1 MPMVASCISVA
12 AGKSVSGRY
21 RMKLLLRR
29 IVSALI
35 RYFPL
40 LVVVLFVVFFFTAKL
55 ALSVWHSPSRQMN
68 QAVIFIVEPGDRFA
82 HVADDLQQQDIFPA
96 VNLMRLLQFFL
107 APDFI
112 LKAGQYRLPK
122 QASPAQVMAFS
133 PRSGCF
139 YSREYHVH

>member
-1 MPMVASCISVA
+1 
-12 AGKSVSGRY
+12 
-21 RMKLLLRR
+21 
-29 IVSALI
+29 
-35 RYFPL
+35 
-40 LVVVLFVVFFFTAKL
+40 
-55 ALSVWHSPSRQMN
+55 MN

-122 QASPAQVMAFS
+122 QASPAQVMAILDRGVSIQGSITFIEGENFQQMMRRLS
-133 PRSGCF
+133 DHEGF
-139 YSREYHVH
+139 